1 MYYGGTPLKFKPFYP
16 FHICFFYLAP
26 HVWRG
31 RQSLKQRGSVR
42 VGSLA
47 LHLKNK
53 PNIFPLLSR
62 WSLDSSLSSRP
73 LVGQCKLE
81 PSGRNCHKS
90 LLSFHLAPLAAKP
103 TPPPRGQS
111 AAETPSSRQPHGDE
125 AYREAAY
132 PLPQSSTHFDIY
144 FGVLLDRH
152 GTPLVDANEI
162 TFRQSAWWNVG
173 IGSEQ
178 NYVPSVIVP
187 NVGKTVFRISVSRLQ
202 IDNERRKGH

>member
-111 AAETPSSRQPHGDE
+111 AAETPSSRQSDGGK
-125 AYREAAY
+125 AAY
-132 PLPQSSTHFDIY
+132 LPLPPSTHFHIY
-144 FGVLLDRH
+144 FGIFLDRH
-152 GTPLVDANEI
+152 GTPKVDANKI
-162 TFRQSAWWNVG
+162 TFRQS
-173 IGSEQ
+173 SD
-178 NYVPSVIVP
+178 
-187 NVGKTVFRISVSRLQ
+187 KTSGRLATKLRSISHRM
-202 IDNERRKGH
+202 ER